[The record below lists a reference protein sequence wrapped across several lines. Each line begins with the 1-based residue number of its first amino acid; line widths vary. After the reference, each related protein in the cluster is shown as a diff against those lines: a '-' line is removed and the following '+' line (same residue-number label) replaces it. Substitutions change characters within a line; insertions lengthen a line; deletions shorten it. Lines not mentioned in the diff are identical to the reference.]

1 MTIHPR
7 TTGRGRAGVVLLAL
21 VALMALAVP
30 ATAAPPSGDPVP
42 GAPAAERCA
51 ALVGS
56 TVKVDHD
63 RAVIDTATVVPAV
76 GSTPEN
82 CDIGG
87 RIGDIGFRMQFPTE
101 GWNQRYFQTGCGGF
115 CGYIPI
121 DSCGD
126 ALSRGY
132 AVAAEDS
139 GHQGQSDGS
148 WAYDDRRAEIDWGY
162 RSPHVVAVAAKQYI
176 QQFYGQAPSYSYFQG
191 CSTGGRQALSE
202 AQRYP
207 DDFDGIVAGAPALYQ
222 NYLAPLSQGH
232 LETVNRRDDGT
243 VILPATKAPVVG
255 AAALARCDDL
265 DGVVDGVIADPEG
278 CDFDPGT
285 LLCPGDVDQPTCLTS
300 AQVEVVEAFY
310 APPVD
315 ERGRELYP
323 GGLVVGSEGGWPGW
337 SIGTD
342 TALSGGG
349 NYAQQVLQYLAFT
362 RDPGPDYSL
371 FDFDPTRDAPKLK
384 SMANIYN
391 ADQVNMH
398 RFERSGGKLLVW
410 HGWADPL
417 ITPEGTIDYVSKAVA
432 ANGGRAATEDWMRL
446 FLLPGVYHCAGGP
459 GEDTVDWLT
468 AIERWVEHGEA
479 PDQVTASKLAGGD
492 VVSTRV
498 VQEYVVG

>member
-1 MTIHPR
+1 MTIIPR
-7 TTGRGRAGVVLLAL
+7 TTGRGRAGVVLLTL
-21 VALMALAVP
+21 VALMTFALP
-30 ATAAPPSGDPVP
+30 ATAAPPSGGPPPD
-42 GAPAAERCA
+42 GPAAERCA

-56 TVKVDHD
+56 TIRVDRD
-63 RAVIDTATVVPAV
+63 TAVIDTASVVPAV
-76 GSTPEN
+76 AGTPEH
-82 CDIGG
+82 CDLGG
-87 RIGDIGFRMQFPTE
+87 RIGNIGFRMQFPTE
-101 GWNQRYFQTGCGGF
+101 SWNQRYFQTGCGGF

-139 GHQGQSDGS
+139 GHQDQRDGS
-148 WAYDDRRAEIDWGY
+148 WAHDNRQAEIDWGY

-176 QQFYGQAPSYSYFQG
+176 ERFYGQAPTYSYFQG

-222 NYLAPLSQGH
+222 NYLAPLSQGY
-232 LETVNRRDDGT
+232 LETVNRRADGT
-243 VILPATKAPVVG
+243 VILPTTKVPVVA
-255 AAALARCDDL
+255 AAALERCDGR
-265 DGVVDGVIADPEG
+265 DGAVDGVIADPEG

-285 LLCPGDVDQPTCLTS
+285 LQCDGDVDQPDCLTS
-300 AQVEVVEAFY
+300 AQIDVVRAFY

-315 ERGRELYP
+315 DRGRQLYP
-323 GGLVVGSEGGWPGW
+323 GGLVVGSEAGWPGW

-349 NYAQQVLQYLAFT
+349 NYAQQVLQYLAFPK
-362 RDPGPDYSL
+362 DPGPGYSL
-371 FDFDPTRDAPKLK
+371 SDFDPTRDAPKLR
-384 SMANIYN
+384 SMAQIYN
-391 ADQVNMH
+391 ADEVKLRH
-398 RFERSGGKLLVW
+398 FERAGGKLLVW

-417 ITPEGTIDYVSKAVA
+417 ITPEGTINYVRDAVA

-459 GEDTVDWLT
+459 GEDTVDWLS

-479 PDQVTASKLAGGD
+479 PDQVTASKLADGD

-498 VQEYVVG
+498 VSEYVID